1 MEQELRNEM
10 RIFSERM
17 KYKILFIAVLLTF
30 SLYAP
35 AQNIKGMILPAIIN
49 GSDTIGVATLPE
61 FTIVSKRIYT
71 DPVEQ
76 YRFNQLKKNVYIVYP
91 YAKEAGK
98 IFNELN
104 QSLAD
109 KNRKRDQRKYL
120 KQKEEELDAQ
130 FADQLKNL
138 TTTQGE
144 ILVKLIAR
152 ETGQNCYTLIREFKN
167 PLSAFFWQNAGKLFG
182 YNLKITYNPQQDADI
197 ELIVRSIENDW

>member
-1 MEQELRNEM
+1 MEQELQKAKG
-10 RIFSERM
+10 ILSVKM
-17 KYKILFIAVLLTF
+17 KFKVLLVAAIIIF
-30 SLYAP
+30 PLLAP
-35 AQNIKGMILPAIIN
+35 AQNTEGMFLPAIVN
-49 GSDTIGVATLPE
+49 GNDTIGVATLPE
-61 FTIVSKRIYT
+61 FVIISKRLFS
-71 DPVEQ
+71 DPTEQ
-76 YRFNQLKKNVYIVYP
+76 YRFNQLKKNIFIVYP

-104 QSLAD
+104 QSLSE
-109 KNRKRDQRKYL
+109 KNRKRDQKKYL
-120 KQKEEELDAQ
+120 KQKEEELDTQ

-197 ELIVRSIENDW
+197 ELIVRSIENDL